1 MSLKY
6 FGSIRDTASKRKYA
20 LKIYKLIIEVISKI
34 IGFIQNGISYKEL
47 NYIQRFI
54 AFAFFRSSWCQEKII

>member
-6 FGSIRDTASKRKYA
+6 FGSIRDTASKKKYA